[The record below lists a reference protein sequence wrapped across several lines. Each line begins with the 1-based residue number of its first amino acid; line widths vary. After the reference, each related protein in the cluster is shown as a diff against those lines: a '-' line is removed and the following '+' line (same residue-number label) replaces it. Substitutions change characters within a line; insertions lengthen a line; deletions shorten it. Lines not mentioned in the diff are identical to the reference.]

1 LGLRVRGLSMFV
13 REFAML
19 LSGRRMVL
27 GLIVLA
33 ARVVM
38 LGLMVVMRR
47 RMVVAGC
54 GVMML
59 LRRVFCHLSVLPLLR
74 IGSNRIDRRT
84 TPTYRE
90 WRQHRAIRAFWQW
103 FAELRGQNA
112 GPQAARSILRRLREK
127 TRTSVSGANA
137 APALFYALTTNVAV
151 L

>member
-1 LGLRVRGLSMFV
+1 MLV
-13 REFAML
+13 RELAMFFG
-19 LSGRRMVL
+19 GRCMVL

-38 LGLMVVMRR
+38 LSLMVVMRR

-59 LRRVFCHLSVLPLLR
+59 LRRVFCHLSALPLLR
-74 IGSNRIDRRT
+74 IGSDRKSIG
-84 TPTYRE
+84 
-90 WRQHRAIRAFWQW
+90 RQLPLIANEASIAQ
-103 FAELRGQNA
+103 FALFGNGSRKLRGQNA
-112 GPQAARSILRRLREK
+112 GRQAATSIPRRRRDE

-137 APALFYALTTNVAV
+137 APALSCALTTNVSV